1 MSLTET
7 NDLYNKVDLY
17 ISTPDG
23 RTNVYTLNKKGENI
37 KLIFYDR
44 MRHKHVYT
52 DCTESTIIEAVR
64 NQVKNYF
71 NLNNPSLRTRKGFIT
86 QYSDLQI
93 DGLLIPSKIKHQ
105 NPYINVRAF
114 DLEDKS

>member
-17 ISTPDG
+17 ISTTDG

-37 KLIFYDR
+37 TLRFYNR
-44 MRHKHVYT
+44 AGYNQFYT
-52 DCTESTIIEAVR
+52 DCTESTIIEVVR

-86 QYSDLQI
+86 EYSDLQI